1 MESLVLL
8 LKIMLVNIILS
19 GDNAVVIALASR
31 NLAPTQQKKAVLIG
45 SAGAIILRV
54 LLTAVA
60 VWLLS
65 IPYLQFVGGLMLV
78 WIAFALLME
87 EDAEDGVDAH
97 GSLFAAVKTII
108 IADIVMSLDNTLAIA
123 AIANGN
129 YLLLTIGLV
138 MSVPLIIYGS
148 QLIIK
153 IMERYPVIVYA
164 GAALI
169 AWTAGEMVAHDQAIH
184 EQIPE
189 WTSSLL
195 PPAITLTVMLGG
207 WAYNRLRG
215 RSPAEVLTADEHAA
229 ARLKDKIN

>member
-1 MESLVLL
+1 MESLILL

-31 NLAPTQQKKAVLIG
+31 NLPPIQQKKAVLIG

-54 LLTAVA
+54 LLTVVA
-60 VWLLS
+60 VWLLT
-65 IPYLQFVGGLMLV
+65 IPYLQLIGGVMLI
-78 WIAFALLME
+78 WIAFSLLME
-87 EDAEDGVDAH
+87 DDGEDGVRAH

-169 AWTAGEMVAHDQAIH
+169 AWTAGEMIDHDEAIKEH
-184 EQIPE
+184 LPTIVEH
-189 WTSSLL
+189 LL
-195 PPAITLTVMLGG
+195 PPAITLVVLLVG
-207 WAYNRLRG
+207 WWHNQRRG
-215 RSPAEVLTADEHAA
+215 RTAADVLAADEHAA
-229 ARLKDKIN
+229 TRLEDKIS

>member
-1 MESLVLL
+1 MESAILL
-8 LKIMLVNIILS
+8 IKIMLVNIILS

-31 NLAPTQQKKAVLIG
+31 NLAPSQQKKAVLIG

-65 IPYLQFVGGLMLV
+65 VPYLQFIGGLMLI

-87 EDAEDGVDAH
+87 EDGSEGVQSH
-97 GSLFAAVKTII
+97 SSLFAAVKTII

-129 YLLLTIGLV
+129 YILLAAGLV

-153 IMERYPVIVYA
+153 IMERYPIIVYV

-169 AWTAGEMVAHDQAIH
+169 AWTAGEMITHDQAIH
-184 EQIPE
+184 QQLSP
-189 WTSSLL
+189 TFDTAL
-195 PPAITLTVMLGG
+195 PPLITAAIMLGG
-207 WAYNRLRG
+207 WWYNRQHG
-215 RSPAEVLTADEHAA
+215 RSPADVLAADEHAA
-229 ARLKDKIN
+229 ARLESKID

>member
-1 MESLVLL
+1 MESAILL
-8 LKIMLVNIILS
+8 IKIMLVNIILS

-31 NLAPTQQKKAVLIG
+31 NLPPAQQKKAVLIG
-45 SAGAIILRV
+45 SAGAIVLRV
-54 LLTAVA
+54 LLTVVA

-65 IPYLQFVGGLMLV
+65 IPYLQFIGGVMLI
-78 WIAFALLME
+78 WIAVTLLME
-87 EDAEDGVDAH
+87 DDGEEGVHAH

-129 YLLLTIGLV
+129 YVLLTIGLV

-169 AWTAGEMVAHDQAIH
+169 AWTAGEMINHDEALKEH
-184 EQIPE
+184 IPTIVE
-189 WTSSLL
+189 HLL
-195 PPAITLTVMLGG
+195 PPAITLAVLFVG
-207 WAYNRLRG
+207 WWYNKQRG
-215 RSPAEVLTADEHAA
+215 RSAADVLLADEHAA
-229 ARLKDKIN
+229 TRLGDKLD